1 MAPKELLQDTVEYN
15 RRLNLSRK
23 MLKSKKC
30 PLPALPLG
38 LVGPL
43 QPHVSAS
50 VPAESGKVVGR
61 SLWAQRRRASRNSLQ
76 SGVSVRVSVESD
88 RVVEGRA
95 VPSNASNRIL
105 MSKTPQKTKNM
116 CNYVLYTP
124 VAELKH
130 NYETVLSW
138 LQTVSIQAATG
149 NIEQRSRQVA
159 PAPGS
164 SGLPRARYR
173 VSSAF
178 IDELLA
184 GINARALERHQPS
197 SEVKALVDDLLD
209 F

>member
-23 MLKSKKC
+23 MLKSKKL

-61 SLWAQRRRASRNSLQ
+61 SLWAQRCRASRNFLQ

-88 RVVEGRA
+88 NMIAGCV

-105 MSKTPQKTKNM
+105 MSKAPQKTQHV
-116 CNYVLYTP
+116 CDHVLYTP
-124 VAELKH
+124 
-130 NYETVLSW
+130 W
-138 LQTVSIQAATG
+138 L
-149 NIEQRSRQVA
+149 N
-159 PAPGS
+159 
-164 SGLPRARYR
+164 
-173 VSSAF
+173 
-178 IDELLA
+178 
-184 GINARALERHQPS
+184 
-197 SEVKALVDDLLD
+197 
-209 F
+209 